1 MIFFAFSNIG
11 FCNNNNKSIV
21 FCRKCWEDLY
31 CLYLILLSPK
41 IEKRFCRPNLQIA
54 QFLNE
59 PRSAQVQGLLLIL
72 QYQVVALSLTPWSGL
87 PELGSG
93 LSAQF

>member
-1 MIFFAFSNIG
+1 MHFLISVSATTTKALFFVGNVLAY
-11 FCNNNNKSIV
+11 
-21 FCRKCWEDLY
+21 WEDFY

-41 IEKRFCRPNLQIA
+41 IEKRFCRPNLKTA

-59 PRSAQVQGLLLIL
+59 PRSAQVQGLLLKL